1 MCGFAG
7 LIDQGR
13 GEVDA
18 TVLRGMA
25 DSIKHRG
32 PDSEGVYTSGS
43 VGFSFRR
50 LAILDLS
57 SSGDQPMVSSDGKVA
72 MVMNGEVYNFKELRE
87 ELAAKGASFRG
98 DSDTEVVLALYQ
110 DMGER
115 MFARLNG
122 MFAIAIHDT
131 VRGRVVFAR
140 DRLGKKPL
148 HLWRRPSGGFAF
160 GSEIK
165 ALRTLPDFPKGA
177 SSSAIGAYLRLGI
190 VPSWTG
196 LHDGIIQIPA
206 SSYMVVDQKSLQ
218 IGAAVEY
225 WRLPSAETDDSLSDS
240 EWIDRIESVVDDAT
254 RIRLRSDVPI
264 GVFLSGG
271 IDSGVVAAAAA
282 RQKKGLRSYTIGVPG
297 WGNDEWPAA
306 KSTASHLGL
315 DAVHREVGISEITD
329 FEDILGHFDEP
340 FADFSALPTN
350 MVCSAASEDL
360 KVVLSGDGGDEVFAG
375 YGNHLRAAKFS
386 GLERIPLWIRRI
398 VAAGGGMAS
407 ESDSQ
412 RRRFFR
418 RLGQPV
424 GFWGLGSV
432 NYPFSD
438 WIEEKV
444 TSEYVMPASQL
455 IAESSAAL
463 GVDLS
468 LKALEDAQRLDI
480 RHFMQDDILVKVD
493 RMSMYHSLEVRS
505 PLLDYRVLETALR
518 IPVDRRTNGG
528 LGKHFLRGV
537 ADRRLPANRSSAK
550 KLGFSLPIHEWLYG
564 KETEEF
570 FKAHYFASGIIQ
582 EEHRDSFWELGR
594 HRPDMKGYLFRIAA
608 YNMWKEKNS

>member
-1 MCGFAG
+1 
-7 LIDQGR
+7 
-13 GEVDA
+13 VDA
-18 TVLRGMA
+18 SVLRRMA
-25 DSIKHRG
+25 DLIKHRG
-32 PDSEGVYTSGS
+32 PDSEGVYTSNG

-57 SSGDQPMVSSDGKVA
+57 SAGKQPMVSADGRVVL
-72 MVMNGEVYNFKELRE
+72 VMNGEVYNFKELRD
-87 ELAAKGASFRG
+87 ELVAKGVTFRG

-122 MFAIAIHDT
+122 MFSIAIHDIDQD
-131 VRGRVVFAR
+131 RVVFAR

-165 ALRTLPDFPKGA
+165 ALRTLSDFPKGA
-177 SSSAIGAYLRLGI
+177 SSSAIGAFLRLGI

-196 LHDGIIQIPA
+196 LNDGIVQIQA
-206 SSYMVVDQKSLQ
+206 SSFLVVDLKSLQ
-218 IGAAVEY
+218 ISPPVKY
-225 WRLPSAETDDSLSDS
+225 WSLPSPETDDSLSDS
-240 EWIDRIESVVDDAT
+240 DWIDRIEAVVDDAT
-254 RIRLRSDVPI
+254 RIRLRSDVPV

-282 RQKKGLRSYTIGVPG
+282 RQATGLRSYTIGVPG
-297 WGNDEWPAA
+297 WGGDEWPAA
-306 KSTASHLGL
+306 KSTAAHLGL
-315 DAVHREVGISEITD
+315 DPVHREVGISEITD

-350 MVCSAASEDL
+350 MVCKAAREDL
-360 KVVLSGDGGDEVFAG
+360 KVVLSGDGGDELFAG
-375 YGNHLRAAKFS
+375 YGNHLRAGKFS

-398 VAAGGGMAS
+398 VAVGGAMAS
-407 ESDSQ
+407 KSDSQ
-412 RRRFFR
+412 RQRFFR

-438 WIEEKV
+438 WVEDKV
-444 TSEYVMPASQL
+444 ISEYVLPASQL
-455 IAESSAAL
+455 VEESSTAL
-463 GVDLS
+463 DVDLS
-468 LKALEDAQRLDI
+468 ANALEDAQRFDI

-518 IPVDRRTNGG
+518 IPVDRRTRDG
-528 LGKHFLRGV
+528 LGKHYLRGL
-537 ADRRLPANRSSAK
+537 ADRRLPKNRSSAK

-564 KETEEF
+564 KGTEEF
-570 FKAHYFASGIIQ
+570 FKAHYFASGLIQ
-582 EEHRDSFWELGR
+582 ERHRDSFWELGR
-594 HRPDMKGYLFRIAA
+594 RRPDMKGYLFRIAA